1 MLGADLLFTPAT
13 KQYLLIKEEIDVK
26 RTIRKPK
33 RQECGF
39 GIHAF
44 YRARHIKGD

>member
-13 KQYLLIKEEIDVK
+13 KQYLLIKEEINVA

-44 YRARHIKGD
+44 YSDRDIRDK